1 MKNQKKTVKKTAKT
15 DSLNKDRATAYAQA
29 VVSGEIIAGPYVRGA
44 CRRHLKDLETSGE
57 RGLYYDETEA
67 SEAIAFFEEVLC
79 LNGDDFEGLPFKLLP
94 WEDFIVGSLFGWKKK
109 SNGARRF
116 NLAYIE
122 TGKGSGKSPLAAGI
136 GIKGLVADKVQRAE
150 IYACA
155 TLQDQ
160 AMILFRDACAF
171 YDQSPELQKRLKAS
185 GVGEFRWNLAYP
197 ETNSFFRVISSE
209 KSKSGYRVYI
219 YIADEVHEHKDGTL
233 INLLRKGFKRQKQPL
248 GVEITNSGSNTTS
261 FCFERHEMCRKIS
274 LGMIENDEIFAYVC
288 ALDDEDIKDKNGEE
302 SEKYLLNES
311 VWVKVNPSIDYGLP
325 GYDYIRKQVKE
336 AMGMPSQMATV
347 KRLNFC
353 QWVAADNP
361 WLSGELWFGC
371 QDSEWFKNNSLDGRG
386 CVGALDLSSTQDLTA
401 LDLLFEPC
409 IDDPKYRLQAHFWI
423 PGDGLEEKSE
433 HDHVPYDVW
442 RNQGFVTA
450 LPGKAV
456 NKSSVIKMIAE
467 TTRRYNLKMIA
478 FDRAKMKDLEEFAEK
493 AGIELNF
500 GKWDKEKREWVF
512 EGTAGIKMVPFGQES
527 RSMDPAISKFE
538 GMLANKQIKHDGN
551 PCLTWCAA
559 NAVTVEDEDKNRK
572 ISKKKSTGRVDGI
585 VAAVMACGVADDK
598 KPESGYEARAAR
610 GEKPIRTI

>member
-1 MKNQKKTVKKTAKT
+1 MKKTQV
-15 DSLNKDRATAYAQA
+15 KDRATQYAEDVCA
-29 VVSGEIIAGPYVRGA
+29 GRIIAGPYVRGA
-44 CRRHLKDLETSGE
+44 CKRHLTDLKNADN
-57 RGLYYDETEA
+57 RGYYFDPNAAEEA
-67 SEAIAFFEEVLC
+67 MAFFEEVLV
-79 LNGDDFEGLPFKLLP
+79 LNGDDFEGLPFILLP
-94 WEDFIVGSLFGWKKK
+94 WQCFIVGSLYGWKRI
-109 SNGARRF
+109 NNDARRF
-116 NLAYIE
+116 TLAYIE

-136 GIKGLVADKVQRAE
+136 GIKGLVNDGVKRAE

-171 YDQSPELQKRLKAS
+171 YDQSPELQERLKPS

-197 ETNSFFRVISSE
+197 EQNSFFRVISSE

-248 GVEITNSGSNTTS
+248 GVEITNSGSNTAS

-274 LGMIENDEIFAYVC
+274 LGMAENDEVFCYIC

-302 SEKYLLNES
+302 SEQYLYNES
-311 VWVKVNPSIDYGLP
+311 VWIKVNPSIEYGLP
-325 GYDYIRKQVKE
+325 GYEYVRKQVRE
-336 AMGMPSQMATV
+336 ASGMPSQMATV

-353 QWVAADNP
+353 QWVASDNP

-371 QDSEWFKNNSLDGRG
+371 QDTEWFKNNPLAGRS

-401 LDLLFEPC
+401 FDLLFEPC
-409 IDDPKYRLQAHFWI
+409 DSDPLWRLKAHFWI
-423 PGDGLEEKSE
+423 PGDGLERKAEQ
-433 HDHVPYDVW
+433 DHVPYDVW
-442 RNQGFVTA
+442 RDKGFVTA
-450 LPGKAV
+450 LPGKAI

-467 TTRRYNLKMIA
+467 TTREYHVKMIA

-493 AGIELNF
+493 AGIEIDF
-500 GKWDKEKREWVF
+500 GKWDKEKREWIF
-512 EGTAGIKMVPFGQES
+512 EGNDGIKMVPFGQES
-527 RSMDPAISKFE
+527 RSMDPAVSKFE
-538 GMLANKQIKHDGN
+538 TMLANKQLRHDGN

-572 ISKKKSTGRVDGI
+572 ISKRKSTGRVDGI
-585 VAAVMACGVADDK
+585 VSAVMCAGIIDDR
-598 KPESGYEARAAR
+598 KPGSGYEDRAAK
-610 GEKPIRTI
+610 GEEVIRTL